1 MATRNVGFRLGTEG
15 KAEVKNDFAEVRT
28 AGVGAVT
35 DVAEAA
41 EKSSARSAKAMEDLA
56 ERQARANARLAAAA
70 QTAGLPTPAPQTY
83 NGKGQAAGDL
93 TSLKMAAALKSELD
107 PTWAAVQTLNREL
120 ERLSRIEKLGVL
132 DAQELAQAQAQARKR
147 YDDTTDSIR
156 RQGTER
162 AKLSQTQ
169 RQTLLYTASD
179 VVASAGSGASPG
191 MIAIQQGP
199 QVLQA
204 FAAEE
209 GGMAVL
215 RSTLMGTAG
224 AITAVAAAAVAGGA
238 AWVSY
243 TSGVAKLEA
252 ASRGT
257 GIMLGLNGEQLA
269 ATAEAAASA
278 GRISVSAARDIENG
292 YLGIAR
298 SGDVLTKLTAITRD
312 FAAATGQD
320 MAGAQRDLGAA
331 FTDPIKGAEDL
342 ASRYG
347 VLTQAQIERITNL
360 VQENDLAGAQRVMLD
375 ALGPAFAG
383 AADNASLLARGWD
396 SIANAASNAWNW
408 IGKTLDRMATGG
420 TVIDRIKD
428 LQAQR
433 ERGPTVGQML
443 TGTSR
448 AEYEADIDRQVTVLR
463 NQMKAD
469 AVRSE
474 RARGNA
480 ARAAASSVVDRY
492 TGADQLSTLQADAGR
507 LRAALRT
514 PMPAADRA
522 QMAGTLDAYTRA
534 IDTFIPK
541 QEKAN
546 QLAAID
552 ARMAAAKSPATR
564 AALAAERSR
573 IQLAG
578 QVVSSAEVE
587 AQATARATQARV
599 RASSAGAGRAAS
611 LAREAQS
618 MEANA
623 NASLDLAKAYLA
635 GGDAAIRAEA
645 ARKGLTDATRKGID
659 ADAQVA
665 RQLKIMVADQLVGAG
680 KTIANLRDETA
691 ARAGVRAQVEAGTL
705 SAKGMAQALSDEAAL
720 RPLLKLQTVAQGSA
734 LKVLN
739 DIIRDYRA
747 ALADAHAEEARGNA
761 TTAIADSKARVTEI
775 RASIKDM
782 SGTPLAQAITA
793 ARRAAEKEADA
804 GKMTGADRKTFIDSR
819 VDEARASRAAD
830 LARYTLDALQTQS
843 DSLELGERELQ
854 LLGANDNY
862 RSAELE
868 KLRLAQDIRRR
879 FPEMARE
886 DVDALLAGVDAIG
899 EQNARLKI
907 MAANMDELRS
917 FGGEFVDTVLS
928 EDTWSSWGNAGKT
941 MTNMIKQE
949 FIKLALMNPLKNL
962 INGNSAAPT
971 LGGLFGS
978 IGKLFSGGA
987 SLSGGITA
995 PASIG
1000 LIAPQTTFGPIALPR
1015 FAAGTERASGGAAW
1029 VGENG
1034 PEIVDMPVGARV
1046 TPASDVRRM
1055 VANDDRHGGDTHHWH
1070 LEGAVVTQDLLD
1082 QMNAIG
1088 AGAAMRGAAGGAQM
1102 AGRDSAR
1109 AARRSLVRR

>member
-70 QTAGLPTPAPQTY
+70 HTAGLPAPAPQPY
-83 NGKGQAAGDL
+83 NAKGQAAVDL
-93 TSLKMAAALKSELD
+93 TALKMAAALKGELD
-107 PTWAAVQTLNREL
+107 PAWAAAQTLNREL

-132 DAQELAQAQAQARKR
+132 DAQELAQAQAQVRKR

-162 AKLSQTQ
+162 AKLSQNQ

-224 AITAVAAAAVAGGA
+224 AITAVAAAAVAGAA
-238 AWVSY
+238 AWVGY
-243 TSGVAKLEA
+243 TAGVAKLEA

-278 GRISVSAARDIENG
+278 GRISVSTARDIESG

-298 SGDVLTKLTAITRD
+298 SGDVLTKMTAITRD

-342 ASRYG
+342 AAKYG
-347 VLTQAQIERITNL
+347 VLSQAQIERITNL

-383 AADNASLLARGWD
+383 AANNASLLARGWD
-396 SIANAASNAWNW
+396 SIANSASNAWNW

-448 AEYEADIDRQVTVLR
+448 ADYEADIDRQVSVLR

-469 AVRSE
+469 AARTE
-474 RARGNA
+474 RARSNA

-514 PMPAADRA
+514 PMPAADRT

-552 ARMAAAKSPATR
+552 ARMAAAKSPAAR

-573 IQLAG
+573 IQLSG
-578 QVVSSAEVE
+578 QVISSADVE

-623 NASLDLAKAYLA
+623 SAALTLASAYLT

-665 RQLKIMVADQLVGAG
+665 RQLKVMVADQLVGTA
-680 KTIANLRDETA
+680 KTVATMRDETA
-691 ARAGVRAQVEAGTL
+691 ARAGVRAQVQAGTL
-705 SAKGMAQALSDEAAL
+705 SAEGMAQALSDEAAL
-720 RPLLKLQTVAQGSA
+720 RPLLKLQTVAQGDA
-734 LKVLN
+734 LKVLS
-739 DIIRDYRA
+739 DVIRDYRA
-747 ALADAHAEEARGNA
+747 ALAGAHEEEAKGNA
-761 TTAIADSKARVTEI
+761 TRLTAASRDRVTEI
-775 RASIKDM
+775 RTSILDM
-782 SGTPLAQAITA
+782 SGTPLAQAIAA
-793 ARRAAEKEADA
+793 ARRAAEKEADV
-804 GKMTGADRKTFIDSR
+804 GKMTGTDRDDFVNSR
-819 VDEARASRAAD
+819 VDEARAARAAD
-830 LARYTLDALQTQS
+830 LARYTLDALQTQT

-868 KLRLAQDIRRR
+868 KLRIGQEIRRR

-907 MAANMDELRS
+907 MAANVEELRG
-917 FGGEFVDTVLS
+917 FGSQFVDTVLS
-928 EDTWSSWGNAGKT
+928 EETWSSWGNAGKN
-941 MTNMIKQE
+941 MTAMIKNE
-949 FIKLALMNPLKNL
+949 FIKLALLR
-962 INGNSAAPT
+962 A
-971 LGGLFGS
+971 
-978 IGKLFSGGA
+978 FSGRPE
-987 SLSGGITA
+987 SKGIHT
-995 PASIG
+995 G
-1000 LIAPQTTFGPIALPR
+1000 VL
-1015 FAAGTERASGGAAW
+1015 
-1029 VGENG
+1029 
-1034 PEIVDMPVGARV
+1034 
-1046 TPASDVRRM
+1046 
-1055 VANDDRHGGDTHHWH
+1055 
-1070 LEGAVVTQDLLD
+1070 
-1082 QMNAIG
+1082 
-1088 AGAAMRGAAGGAQM
+1088 
-1102 AGRDSAR
+1102 
-1109 AARRSLVRR
+1109 